1 MAGKVMLERRTNLLR
16 ELQTFSN
23 EVCVKLACYGISGS
37 HNIYIVAV
45 FKTFKKNKNIK
56 LYII

>member
-16 ELQTFSN
+16 ELRTFSN

-45 FKTFKKNKNIK
+45 FKTFKKK
-56 LYII
+56 